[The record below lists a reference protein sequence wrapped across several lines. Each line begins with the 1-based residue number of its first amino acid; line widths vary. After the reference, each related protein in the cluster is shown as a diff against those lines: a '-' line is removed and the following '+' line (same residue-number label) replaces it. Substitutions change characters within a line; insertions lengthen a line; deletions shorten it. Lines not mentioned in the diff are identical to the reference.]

1 MKNPRFFFTF
11 FLSLAYFLYSC
22 NPNASTGSNSISS
35 DTAVIAKGKDSFNRN
50 CASCHAFSHDDIGPK
65 LGGITTEV
73 SAEWLLRFIKNPQQA
88 ISSGDERAGILFKKY
103 KSVMPS
109 FAFLKEE
116 ELSAIVAF
124 LNTHKGSDHP
134 PASEDTS
141 AITNPIPEKIKLS
154 DLVVDLEHIADF
166 PPSNK
171 GAFPKTR
178 ITKLAFQPGTLSLF
192 VNDLRG
198 KLYKLKKNKPTVYLD
213 MAKLKP
219 KFIDEPGLA
228 TGFGSFAF
236 HPGFKTN
243 GLLYTTHTEAP
254 GSGKA
259 DNHFPDSIEVA
270 LQWVLTEWKIANP
283 AGDTLT
289 GTERELLRL
298 NMVTGAHGVQEITFN
313 PLAKPGSQDYGLL
326 YVGIGDGASVQVGYP
341 FLTRSKENLLGSI
354 LRIDP
359 LGNNSANGQYGVPPD
374 NPFVYEKD
382 TKTQREIYAYGF
394 RNPHRITWTLSGK
407 MLVCNIGQANIEA
420 IDLISPGAD
429 YGWPIREG
437 SFAFNPYG
445 NLNNI
450 YPLPANDSTYKIMYP
465 IVQYDHDEGNAI
477 SGGYEYSGTTI
488 PLLDDKFLFG
498 DIPSGRL
505 FYINASDIHSE
516 KPIIIKEWKVTL
528 NGVATTLKELCE
540 SDRVD
545 LHFGKDADGELYILT
560 KADGKLYK
568 LQRATIKNSKMAFLK

>member
-1 MKNPRFFFTF
+1 MKKAVCFTTCLF
-11 FLSLAYFLYSC
+11 SLAYFLCSC
-22 NPNASTGSNSISS
+22 NTSPSTGNKSISS
-35 DTAVIAKGKDSFNRN
+35 DTAVIAKGKDTFNRN

-73 SAEWLLRFIKNPQQA
+73 SVDWLVRFIKDPQQV
-88 ISSGDERAGILFKKY
+88 ISSGDQRAEILLKKY

-109 FAFLKEE
+109 FAFLQEE
-116 ELSAIVAF
+116 DLSAIIAF
-124 LNTHKGSDHP
+124 LNTHQSTDHL
-134 PASEDTS
+134 PAPQDRD

-154 DLVVDLEHIADF
+154 GLVVDLEHIADF
-166 PPSNK
+166 PSSNN
-171 GAFPKTR
+171 GSSPKTR
-178 ITKLAFQPGTLSLF
+178 ITKLTFQPGTFSLF

-198 KLYKLKKNKPTVYLD
+198 KLYKLKKDKPTVYMD

-236 HPGFKTN
+236 HPGFEAN

-259 DNHFPDSIEVA
+259 DNHVPDSIEVA
-270 LQWVLTEWKIANP
+270 LQWVLTEWKVTNP
-283 AGDTLT
+283 SGDVLS
-289 GTERELLRL
+289 GTDRELLRL

-313 PLAKPGSQDYGLL
+313 PFAKPGSPDYGLL
-326 YVGIGDGASVQVGYP
+326 YIGIGDGASVQVGYP
-341 FLTRSKENLLGSI
+341 FLTHSRENLLGSI

-359 LGNNSANGQYGVPPD
+359 LGDNSANGQYGIPPH
-374 NPFVYEKD
+374 NPFVHEKD
-382 TKTQREIYAYGF
+382 TKTQKEIYAYGF
-394 RNPHRITWTLSGK
+394 RNPHRITWTLGGE
-407 MLVCNIGQANIEA
+407 MLACNIGQANIEA
-420 IDLISPGAD
+420 IDLISAGSD
-429 YGWPIREG
+429 YGWPVREG
-437 SFAFNPYG
+437 SFVFHPYG

-450 YPLPANDSTYKIMYP
+450 YALPADDSIYKITYP

-477 SGGYEYSGTTI
+477 SGGYEYSGITI
-488 PLLDDKFLFG
+488 PLLRDKFLFG

-505 FYINASDIHSE
+505 FYVNASDINSGRTVA
-516 KPIIIKEWKVTL
+516 IKEWKVTL
-528 NGVATTLKELCE
+528 NGIATTLKELCQ

-545 LHFGKDADGELYILT
+545 LHFGKDADGELYIMT

-568 LQRATIKNSKMAFLK
+568 SKSATTNSEKTFE

>member
-1 MKNPRFFFTF
+1 MKKSGFFFTS
-11 FLSLAYFLYSC
+11 FLPLAYFLYSC
-22 NPNASTGSNSISS
+22 TSNPSTGNNSISL
-35 DTAVIAKGKDSFNRN
+35 DTAAIAKGKDLFNRN
-50 CASCHAFSHDDIGPK
+50 CVSCHAFSHDDIGPK
-65 LGGITTEV
+65 LGGITADV
-73 SAEWLLRFIKNPQQA
+73 STDWLLRFIKNPQEV
-88 ISSGDERAGILFKKY
+88 ISSGDQRAGILFKKY

-116 ELSAIVAF
+116 DLRAIISF
-124 LNTHKGSDHP
+124 LNTQKSADHP
-134 PASEDTS
+134 PVSEDRN
-141 AITNPIPEKIKLS
+141 AIANPITEKIKLS
-154 DLVVDLEHIADF
+154 GLVVDLEHVVDF
-166 PPSNK
+166 PSSNK
-171 GAFPKTR
+171 GTFPKTR
-178 ITKLAFQPGTLSLF
+178 ITKLTFQPGTFSLF

-198 KLYKLKKNKPTVYLD
+198 KLYKLKRNKPTVYLD
-213 MAKLKP
+213 MVKLKP

-236 HPGFKTN
+236 HPGFETN

-283 AGDTLT
+283 ADDTLK

-313 PLAKPGSQDYGLL
+313 PLAKPGSRDYGLL
-326 YVGIGDGASVQVGYP
+326 YIGIGDGASVQVGYP
-341 FLTRSKENLLGSI
+341 FLTHSKENLLGSI

-359 LGNNSANGQYGVPPD
+359 LGNNSANGQYGIPPN
-374 NPFVYEKD
+374 NPFVHEKD
-382 TKTQREIYAYGF
+382 TKTRREIYAYGF
-394 RNPHRITWTLSGK
+394 RNPHRITWTLSGE
-407 MLVCNIGQANIEA
+407 MLACNIGQANIEA

-450 YPLPANDSTYKIMYP
+450 YPLPANDSIYKITYP
-465 IVQYDHDEGNAI
+465 IAQYDHDEGNAI
-477 SGGYEYSGTTI
+477 SGGYEYSGITI
-488 PLLDDKFLFG
+488 SLLEDKFLFG

-505 FYINASDIHSE
+505 FYINFFDIHSR
-516 KPIIIKEWKVTL
+516 KPVIIEEWTITL
-528 NGVATTLKELCE
+528 NGVATTLKKLCQ

-545 LHFGKDADGELYILT
+545 LHFGKDAYGELYIMT

-568 LQRATIKNSKMAFLK
+568 LQRATMKNSEMAVLK